1 MGGRVALLV
10 EPKTDREGAAM
21 NATRAARPATGEQ
34 KVLATYECDEGT
46 RQLVGQRIDGRVAL
60 SDIPAGDHG
69 NVYLIERH
77 VPCKRELDGLV
88 ADYLALAVQLGRPP
102 LRGDWIL
109 DR

>member
-1 MGGRVALLV
+1 V

-21 NATRAARPATGEQ
+21 NATSAAAGPATGEQ

-46 RQLVGQRIDGRVAL
+46 RQLVGQRIDGQVAL

-69 NVYLIERH
+69 EVYLIERH
-77 VPCKRELDGLV
+77 VPCKAELEGLV
-88 ADYLALAVQLGRPP
+88 ADYLVLTDRLGRPP

-109 DR
+109 V

>member
-1 MGGRVALLV
+1 V

-21 NATRAARPATGEQ
+21 NATRAGRPATGEQ

-60 SDIPAGDHG
+60 SDIPAGDEG
-69 NVYLIERH
+69 KVYLVERH
-77 VPCKRELDGLV
+77 VPSERELDALV
-88 ADYLALAVQLGRPP
+88 ADYLALAAQLGRPP
-102 LRGDWIL
+102 LRADRVL

>member
-10 EPKTDREGAAM
+10 EPKTDRGGAAM

-77 VPCKRELDGLV
+77 LPSKRELDGLA

>member
-1 MGGRVALLV
+1 V

-21 NATRAARPATGEQ
+21 NATAPATGEQ
-34 KVLATYECDEGT
+34 KVLADYECDEGT

-60 SDIPAGDHG
+60 SDMPAAPQGK
-69 NVYLIERH
+69 VYLIERH

-88 ADYLALAVQLGRPP
+88 DDYLALAAELGRPP